1 LLEAPLSVL
10 CVPEIA
16 RQLHSPGDL
25 LQQTL
30 LRSYR
35 TDEWPDWFQAA
46 GLATQAAPPQSIVF
60 DSSLA
65 MMEAALQGS
74 GVALAPPLMFAR
86 QLAAEA
92 ICQPFAIEIT
102 TGSYWLTRLQSR
114 PETAAMTA
122 FKTWLLQLSG

>member
-1 LLEAPLSVL
+1 
-10 CVPEIA
+10 VPDIA
-16 RQLHSPGDL
+16 RRLETPADL

-35 TDEWPDWFQAA
+35 MDEWSQWFHAA
-46 GLATQAAPPQSIVF
+46 GLTDQAAPPRSIVF

-65 MMEAALQGS
+65 MMEAAIQGL
-74 GVALAPPLMFAR
+74 GVALAPPMMFAR
-86 QLAAEA
+86 QLTEQR
-92 ICQPFAIEIT
+92 IRQPFAIGIV

-122 FKTWLLQLSG
+122 FRSWLVDAAQSQALRDC